1 MVTARGNVTK
11 IGSQR
16 MQRRKMVPVLKITIA
31 LIICSIFVECR
42 KVKVFCVICKAY
54 KSQIIHNFVRF
65 VVHEWYYFVFW
76 LARGHVKL
84 RWGSVSQL
92 QNSSIKILD
101 NWKKISSCKLGA
113 STKRLT
119 LEMCNLSAVILLV
132 ITFQRCPILT
142 TSVQTKCNAL
152 VLRLIK

>member
-1 MVTARGNVTK
+1 MSDIISCFGLRADTSNFDG
-11 IGSQR
+11 
-16 MQRRKMVPVLKITIA
+16 VL
-31 LIICSIFVECR
+31 C
-42 KVKVFCVICKAY
+42 
-54 KSQIIHNFVRF
+54 Q
-65 VVHEWYYFVFW
+65 
-76 LARGHVKL
+76 
-84 RWGSVSQL
+84 QL

-113 STKRLT
+113 STKRPT